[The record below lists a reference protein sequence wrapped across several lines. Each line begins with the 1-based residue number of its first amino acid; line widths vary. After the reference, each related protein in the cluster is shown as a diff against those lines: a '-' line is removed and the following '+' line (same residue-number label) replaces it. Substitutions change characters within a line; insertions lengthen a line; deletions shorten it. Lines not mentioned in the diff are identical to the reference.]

1 MRMEESAQEQN
12 SGGEGDGQT
21 HFLGFFKKTVKL
33 KPVIFCEFS
42 QRYSFGEQAQKKLVK
57 VVFGC
62 FRGTQSGVDL
72 PDSISAVVV
81 DAIRFYS
88 QISRDEFRHD
98 APTDRKDRPAS
109 DSRHGSVICLHS
121 NFTSILA

>member
-1 MRMEESAQEQN
+1 MEV
-12 SGGEGDGQT
+12 
-21 HFLGFFKKTVKL
+21 LL
-33 KPVIFCEFS
+33 
-42 QRYSFGEQAQKKLVK
+42 R
-57 VVFGC
+57 C

-72 PDSISAVVV
+72 PDSISAVV
-81 DAIRFYS
+81 INTIWFYS
-88 QISRDEFRHD
+88 QIARDEFRHD